1 MLKQLVYLLLRFL
14 INYSNTFALSLAVLS
29 YALFFSPI
37 QSPIRRQ
44 VSYGF
49 CSILIC
55 QTARL
60 TRVNIYIVRVIYDA
74 NTKLYIYYIYIFGAN
89 KQQQH
94 VKYCT
99 LLLKYLFYNYMVLSS
114 LDDQGNK
121 TIVVQ
126 MIYIVRGGFM
136 IKDEERI
143 LF

>member
-1 MLKQLVYLLLRFL
+1 MFKQLVYLLLRFL

-37 QSPIRRQ
+37 QSPTCIRRQ

-74 NTKLYIYYIYIFGAN
+74 NTKLHIYIIYIFGAN

-114 LDDQGNK
+114 LDEQGNK

-126 MIYIVRGGFM
+126 MIQLGAV
-136 IKDEERI
+136 
-143 LF
+143 L